1 MIMTLQTNMANN
13 RLSMMLPDKRMNPFT
28 SPRSFNV
35 AELTSWTLYLNYR
48 QGKTQPQ
55 FVFQINFNVMHPV
68 LLKLHTA
75 KIMDV
80 GGVAFHLFQYEFDF
94 RLGDYLLF
102 INPDD
107 AGSLAKLAGAAAPA
121 RPNTKPKII
130 DW

>member
-1 MIMTLQTNMANN
+1 
-13 RLSMMLPDKRMNPFT
+13 MNPFT

-68 LLKLHTA
+68 LLKLHAA

-80 GGVAFHLFQYEFDF
+80 GGVAFHLFQHEFDF
-94 RLGDYLLF
+94 RLGDDLLF
-102 INPDD
+102 VNPHD